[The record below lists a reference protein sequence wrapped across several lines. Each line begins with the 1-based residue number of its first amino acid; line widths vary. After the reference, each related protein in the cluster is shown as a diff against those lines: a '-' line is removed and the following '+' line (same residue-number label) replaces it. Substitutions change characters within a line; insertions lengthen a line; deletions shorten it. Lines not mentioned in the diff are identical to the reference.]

1 MIKIDQLVDK
11 RKPEHVVSL
20 RCPVCHHN
28 GIFEAL
34 HADDQETLTHN
45 QGNPIHYISGQRR
58 CPNPNCHYLLL
69 FVYNHSLGV
78 IETTYPPE
86 RIDFDATNLPL
97 LILNALEEAITC
109 HANQCFIA
117 SAIMIR
123 KTLELLCKD
132 RGATGSN
139 LKQRVQ
145 QLGTKVILPNELLEG
160 LDDLRLLGNDAAHIE
175 SEHYDKVSNEEVEL
189 AIDITKEVLKAV
201 YQYTALLSR
210 LKALRKP

>member
-1 MIKIDQLVDK
+1 V
-11 RKPEHVVSL
+11 PGE
-20 RCPVCHHN
+20 N
-28 GIFEAL
+28 
-34 HADDQETLTHN
+34 T
-45 QGNPIHYISGQRR
+45 HYISGQRR
-58 CPNPNCHYLLL
+58 CPNPSCRQLL
-69 FVYNHSLGV
+69 FFIYNHSLGSV
-78 IETTYPPE
+78 ETTYPPE
-86 RIDFDATNLPL
+86 HIDFDASSLPL
-97 LILNALEEAITC
+97 PILQALEEAITC

-175 SEHYDKVSNEEVEL
+175 SEHYDKVSSEEVEL